1 MKQFFIK
8 VWAWIKAL
16 WGRVKDLLKAL
27 CGRVKEWL
35 AGLPAVYYLCFI
47 LGMFGTAFFAMIL
60 PKVAEWPIVPVIALA
75 ILVAFIRVFCGRK
88 VDVWRYVAVVLGGI
102 PIWIMAIA

>member
-8 VWAWIKAL
+8 VWAWLKAL
-16 WGRVKDLLKAL
+16 W
-27 CGRVKEWL
+27 GRVKEWL